1 MLNDM
6 GIQWTILGHSERRH
20 IFHEADNV
28 IGQKV
33 KLALDHKINV
43 IACIGEKIDE
53 RESGKTQAVNE
64 R

>member
-1 MLNDM
+1 MLNDV
-6 GIQWTILGHSERRH
+6 GINWAILGHSERRH
-20 IFHEADNV
+20 IFHEADNI

-33 KLALDHKINV
+33 KLALDHKIKV

-53 RESGKTQAVNE
+53 RESGKTKAVNE